1 MAPLHG
7 TSRVSGK
14 ASEPLC
20 HGLGRTAQ
28 GTGFEADAAAVA
40 ARKIDFRAG
49 VAAGEAPEP
58 DRAGPAGFRTGPAAK
73 SLHTQTIALE
83 PLEGSRNSAD
93 ILRRHLVW
101 NPLQMKA
108 SLNRHALSW
117 RRL

>member
-28 GTGFEADAAAVA
+28 RTGFEADAAAVA
-40 ARKIDFRAG
+40 AREVDFRVG
-49 VAAGEAPEP
+49 IAAGEGPEP
-58 DRAGPAGFRTGPAAK
+58 DRADPASFRTGPAAK
-73 SLHTQTIALE
+73 ALHTQAIALK
-83 PLEGSRNSAD
+83 PLESLRNNAD
-93 ILRRHLVW
+93 TLRRHFVP

-108 SLNRHALSW
+108 NLNRHGISW
-117 RRL
+117 LRL